1 MMKKINFNYEEDMI
15 REAICE
21 RYEPE
26 EDEVCQCMAEKGLGA
41 EDAIQ
46 WLKENY
52 EPTDDEIA
60 QEESDMN
67 EAAYDEYCDSIHE
80 ARRDERWED

>member
-1 MMKKINFNYEEDMI
+1 
-15 REAICE
+15 
-21 RYEPE
+21 
-26 EDEVCQCMAEKGLGA
+26 MAEKGLGA

-67 EAAYDEYCDSIHE
+67 EAAYDDWQDSIHE
-80 ARRDERWED
+80 ARREERWED